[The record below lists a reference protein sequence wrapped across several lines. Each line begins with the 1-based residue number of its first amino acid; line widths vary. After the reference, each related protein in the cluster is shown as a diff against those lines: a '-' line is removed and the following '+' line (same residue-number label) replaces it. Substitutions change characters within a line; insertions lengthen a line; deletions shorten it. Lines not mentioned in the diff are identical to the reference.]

1 MKSIYTL
8 FILIGFTSLLNFSCV
23 SKKKYRKSL
32 AQVEVLR
39 NDSIA
44 THQSVNKCNVSLT
57 ECTNS
62 FNSCKNTVSQL
73 SDKNATILKDLQ
85 ELSTNSQMT
94 ITEQAKRLA
103 DMQKII
109 QTQRDIMNKLKKTVS
124 DALVGFTPE
133 ELSIEIKNGN
143 IYVSLQE
150 KLLFKS
156 GSDKVDPK
164 GKEALQKLASVLNS
178 NPDINVNIEGH
189 TDTVPIKGIF
199 VDNWALSVA
208 RATSIVR
215 ILTMGNGVNPRN
227 VIASGR
233 GEYFPVA
240 TNLTDKGRASNRR
253 TEIILSPN
261 LTELF
266 KLLNQ

>member
-23 SKKKYRKSL
+23 SKKKYKASQARVERLRMDSTSQHVAVTQCNLSL
-32 AQVEVLR
+32 
-39 NDSIA
+39 
-44 THQSVNKCNVSLT
+44 K
-57 ECTNS
+57 ECSNGLNS
-62 FNSCKNTVSQL
+62 SKDLVSQL
-73 SDKNATILKDLQ
+73 SDKNATVLRDLQ
-85 ELSTNSQMT
+85 ELSKNSQMT

-109 QTQRDIMNKLKKTVS
+109 QNQRDVMNKLKKTVS

-133 ELSIEIKNGN
+133 ELSIEIKHGN

-164 GKEALQKLASVLNS
+164 GKDALLKLASVLNS

-189 TDTVPIKGIF
+189 TDSIPIKGIF
-199 VDNWALSVA
+199 ADNWALSVS

-215 ILTMGNGVNPRN
+215 ILTADGVNPHSI
-227 VIASGR
+227 IASGR
-233 GEYFPVA
+233 GEYYPVESNA
-240 TNLTDKGRASNRR
+240 YDVGRARNRR

-261 LTELF
+261 LSELF